1 MANFVQFAMNLLNQ
15 NQFQPTNQ
23 NGQEMVNTIR
33 NNDSQRGEELA
44 NNILKSYGLTKEQGI
59 EKAKQ
64 YFGL

>member
-1 MANFVQFAMNLLNQ
+1 MGNFVQFAMNLLNQ
-15 NQFQPTNQ
+15 NQFQPINQ
-23 NGQEMVNTIR
+23 NGQEMVNAIR

-59 EKAKQ
+59 AKAKQ